1 MLTIDANVF
10 VSSSSLADKLGAE
23 SEEFLRRAGQQELK
37 IYCPNLLLP
46 EVASAI
52 IRPTSDINAVKITL
66 ASVES
71 FPNISFVELTE
82 PRSQAAVQIALTCR
96 LRGADAVYVAVAQ
109 EYGTTLI
116 TWDQEMLLR
125 GAAAVPVMTPAD
137 WLAAHPT
144 I

>member
-10 VSSSSLADKLGAE
+10 VSSSSLADKLNTE
-23 SEEFLRRAGQQELK
+23 SENFLDRAGQEGLK
-37 IYCPNLLLP
+37 VYCPTLLLP

-52 IRPTSDINAVKITL
+52 IRPTSNINTARITI

-71 FPNISFVELTE
+71 FPNISFVELTK

-109 EYGTTLI
+109 EYETTLI
-116 TWDQEMLLR
+116 TWDQELLTR
-125 GAAAVPVMTPAD
+125 GAALVAVMTPAD
-137 WLAAHPT
+137 WLAANP